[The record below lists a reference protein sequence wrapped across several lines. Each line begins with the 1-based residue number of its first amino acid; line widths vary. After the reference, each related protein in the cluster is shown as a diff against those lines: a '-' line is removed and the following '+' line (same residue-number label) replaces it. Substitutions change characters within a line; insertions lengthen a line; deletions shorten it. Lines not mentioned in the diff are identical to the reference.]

1 MTNRVKIE
9 ILGAE
14 YTIATPEEEE
24 YVRRLAREIDAQVSQ
39 LLDSDSKL
47 SPNAALILTAL
58 SYADSFYKSEQ
69 SADHMRSQLSDYL
82 EDAAR
87 ARIELDDA
95 KREMEKM
102 RRQLELLTKVSQN
115 PERRNP

>member
-82 EDAAR
+82 EDAAVPASNLMMPSGR
-87 ARIELDDA
+87 WRKCAA
-95 KREMEKM
+95 
-102 RRQLELLTKVSQN
+102 SSSC
-115 PERRNP
+115 

>member
-1 MTNRVKIE
+1 MANHIKIE

-14 YTIATPEEEE
+14 YTIATSEEEE
-24 YVRRLAREIDAQVSQ
+24 YVRRLAREINTQVSQ
-39 LLDSDSKL
+39 LLDRDAKL

-58 SYADSFYKSEQ
+58 GYADSFYKSEQ

-95 KREMEKM
+95 RRELEKT
-102 RRQLELLTKVSQN
+102 RRQLELVTNLAHNQEQRKG
-115 PERRNP
+115 

>member
-24 YVRRLAREIDAQVSQ
+24 YVGRLAREIDAQVSQ

-47 SPNAALILTAL
+47 SPNAALSLTAL
-58 SYADSFYKSEQ
+58 SYADSIYKS
-69 SADHMRSQLSDYL
+69 
-82 EDAAR
+82 

-102 RRQLELLTKVSQN
+102 RRQLELLTKVSQS

>member
-1 MTNRVKIE
+1 MTNRVRIE

-39 LLDSDSKL
+39 LLDNDSKL
-47 SPNAALILTAL
+47 SPNAALILCAL
-58 SYADSFYKSEQ
+58 GYADSFYKSER
-69 SADHMRSQLSDYL
+69 SADHMRSQLSEYL

-95 KREMEKM
+95 KRELEKM
-102 RRQLELLTKVSQN
+102 RRQIDLLTKVSQS
-115 PERRNP
+115 PERKNP

>member
-82 EDAAR
+82 EDAAKAKLAAEQARREVERLQKEVQRLRESR
-87 ARIELDDA
+87 A
-95 KREMEKM
+95 
-102 RRQLELLTKVSQN
+102 
-115 PERRNP
+115 